1 MNEFDKTV
9 IRMYN
14 EEDCSTYEI
23 AKELDTYPNKIRRTL
38 KKHKIPLKDRS
49 EAQKIALKKGRSS
62 HPTEGKQRS
71 LEERV
76 KISKSL
82 ENYWGEMSDK
92 ERMRRANQ
100 AKDNWKKMGA
110 LQREEMRA
118 KGIAAIRAAATEGSK
133 LEKFFE
139 KRLVEAGFRVQ
150 LHKLLIPSENLEID
164 LYIPGLQTIIEVD
177 GPSHFLPIWGQEK
190 LDKQINAD
198 LRKTG
203 TLLTKGYVVIRVKSM
218 GQESVA
224 KREQMVESVIN
235 ILSKIKNKK
244 PSRKNRFI
252 EVE

>member
-1 MNEFDKTV
+1 
-9 IRMYN
+9 
-14 EEDCSTYEI
+14 
-23 AKELDTYPNKIRRTL
+23 
-38 KKHKIPLKDRS
+38 
-49 EAQKIALKKGRSS
+49 
-62 HPTEGKQRS
+62 
-71 LEERV
+71 
-76 KISKSL
+76 
-82 ENYWGEMSDK
+82 MS
-92 ERMRRANQ
+92 
-100 AKDNWKKMGA
+100 A
-110 LQREEMRA
+110 LQREEMRS

-139 KRLVEAGFRVQ
+139 KKLIEAGFRVQ

-177 GPSHFLPIWGQEK
+177 GPSHFLPIWGQDK

-224 KREQMVESVIN
+224 KREQMADTVIN

-244 PSRKNRFI
+244 PNRKNCFI

>member
-9 IRMYN
+9 IRLYN

-23 AKELDTYPNKIRRTL
+23 AKKLDTYPNKIRRTL
-38 KKHKIPLKDRS
+38 KKHKIPLKDKS
-49 EAQKIALKKGRSS
+49 QAQRIALQKGRSS
-62 HPTEGKQRS
+62 HPTEGKKRS

-76 KISKSL
+76 KISQSL
-82 ENYWGEMSDK
+82 ENYWGDMSDLEK
-92 ERMRRANQ
+92 KRRAKQ
-100 AKDNWKKMGA
+100 AKDNWQNMSA
-110 LQREEMRA
+110 SQRESMRS
-118 KGIAAIRAAATEGSK
+118 KGIAAIRAAAKEGSK

-139 KRLVEAGFRVQ
+139 KRLTEAGFRVQ

-164 LYIPGLQTIIEVD
+164 LYIPGLETIIEVD
-177 GPSHFLPIWGQEK
+177 GPSHFLPIWGQDK

-203 TLLTKGYVVIRVKSM
+203 TLLTKGYVVIRVKSL

-224 KREQMVESVIN
+224 KREQMIESVIN
-235 ILSKIKNKK
+235 ILNKLKTKK
-244 PSRKNRFI
+244 PNRKNRFI